1 MLRAAS
7 ALAVGHLQGD
17 CKFLADAA
25 YASAYM
31 IGILHVIEIIVI
43 LKIKCYNF

>member
-7 ALAVGHLQGD
+7 ALAVGQLPGAR
-17 CKFLADAA
+17 KFLADAT

-31 IGILHVIEIIVI
+31 VGILHVIKTIIM
-43 LKIKCYNF
+43 KIKCYNF